1 MKIKL
6 EQKEL
11 QRLVSVFKLLYE
23 ERERILKEKREKMVE
38 NIETILKDKDKLQAL
53 SHELVEWAKNDPE
66 AINNI
71 HEFEIR

>member
-1 MKIKL
+1 M
-6 EQKEL
+6 
-11 QRLVSVFKLLYE
+11 F
-23 ERERILKEKREKMVE
+23 E

>member
-23 ERERILKEKREKMVE
+23 ERERILKEKKC
-38 NIETILKDKDKLQAL
+38 LKISRL
-53 SHELVEWAKNDPE
+53 
-66 AINNI
+66 
-71 HEFEIR
+71 F